1 MLRETMGKLCS
12 KGFDKGTSHRKA
24 PPPVWCPLRCT
35 LDELYNGVEK
45 RIKFPGGRMKLLP
58 DPGVIAPNADPETL
72 VVEIPAGAKNG
83 LKIVYPRRVILDDRK
98 VPRDVIVDVIE
109 EPHAEFHRH
118 GNDLWAIRKIPLM
131 EYVTNEALTIE
142 TLDKR
147 LLTVPKIEPGCVIEI
162 PNEGMPCWHCIGETG
177 SIFVSFEVIYPKN
190 LSLTREEK
198 DELKK
203 LLAKEENNV

>member
-1 MLRETMGKLCS
+1 MIDNYPGFFQECHYENNFLIHSTM
-12 KGFDKGTSHRKA
+12 DIA
-24 PPPVWCPLRCT
+24 
-35 LDELYNGVEK
+35 
-45 RIKFPGGRMKLLP
+45 IFP
-58 DPGVIAPNADPETL
+58 T
-72 VVEIPAGAKNG
+72 
-83 LKIVYPRRVILDDRK
+83 
-98 VPRDVIVDVIE
+98 
-109 EPHAEFHRH
+109 
-118 GNDLWAIRKIPLM
+118 
-131 EYVTNEALTIE
+131 ALTIE